1 MLQTWL
7 HVTPPVAHHSTNSIK
22 YVQCFNK
29 TQGITINTPASYA
42 VQILTRSLAI
52 ITEILYDWTLKWAKY
67 TTS

>member
-7 HVTPPVAHHSTNSIK
+7 HVTPPVAHHSTDSINF
-22 YVQCFNK
+22 VQHFNK

-42 VQILTRSLAI
+42 VQILARSLAI
-52 ITEILYDWTLKWAKY
+52 IAEILYDWTLKWAKK